1 MASFVEHTGPARL
14 DRRTKRLTQRL
25 SQDDI
30 AIIDHADLDR
40 VSAEE
45 LLESGVRVVVNVAPS
60 QTGRFP
66 NPGPLLLVRG
76 GVRLIDVP
84 ETDLFDNVDEGELL
98 TVRGAG
104 LYRNGT
110 RLAAGRILGADELAT
125 HLAEQRGRVTEAL
138 EAFADNTMRYLREE
152 GRLLSEGID
161 FPALGTRFRERH
173 ALVVVR
179 GPGHKRDLRIVRPYV
194 RDFRPVLIGVDGG
207 ADALLESGYKPDVIV
222 GDMDSVGEKAL
233 KSGAELLVHAYP
245 QGPAPGAARLD
256 GLGLAYEVVPAPGMS
271 EDVALLLAYEKGAE
285 LIVAV
290 GTHLNLIEFLER
302 DRSGMSS
309 TFLTRLKVGEI
320 LVDAKGVSQLVSRRV
335 GLGPFLVFGL
345 AALAALVVAVVVSPA
360 LREVF
365 ELVAIRLRD
374 LLGLG

>member
-1 MASFVEHTGPARL
+1 MSFVEHTGPARL

-25 SQDDI
+25 SHDDI

-84 ETDLFDNVDEGELL
+84 ESDLFDNVDDGELL

-125 HLAEQRGRVTEAL
+125 QLAEQRSRVTEAL
-138 EAFADNTMRYLREE
+138 EAFAENTMRYLREE

-161 FPALGTRFRERH
+161 LPALKTRFRERH

-207 ADALLESGYKPDVIV
+207 ADALLEAGYKPDVIV

-256 GLGLAYEVVPAPGMS
+256 ELGLAYEVVPAPGMS

-320 LVDAKGVSQLVSRRV
+320 LVDAKGVSRLVSRRV
-335 GLGPFLVFGL
+335 GLGPFLVFAL
-345 AALAALVVAVVVSPA
+345 AALAALAVAVVVSPA

>member
-1 MASFVEHTGPARL
+1 MASFVVHTGPARL

-25 SQDDI
+25 SRDDI

-256 GLGLAYEVVPAPGMS
+256 GLGLPYEVVPAPGMS